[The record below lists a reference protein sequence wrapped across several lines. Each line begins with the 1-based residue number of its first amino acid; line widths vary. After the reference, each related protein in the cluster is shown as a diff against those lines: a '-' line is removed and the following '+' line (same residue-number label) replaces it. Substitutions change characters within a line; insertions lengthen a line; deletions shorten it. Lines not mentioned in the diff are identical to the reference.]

1 MTAILE
7 PPLAAPAAVELEPV
21 SFEVHDRRRP
31 GEAYPRIPA
40 GWVELT
46 RAQAAAALFESFT
59 EDAAYRRRH
68 RHTDAELC
76 AILADTT
83 DTLGARDLDRIARE
97 FTHLDL
103 TDPNNGDV
111 VECWELAHR
120 LTVAYWFTNAHTRP
134 MNRYEVAVALYL
146 AGDRLPRRRQ
156 EDYRKAPCTDAQ
168 ISALVEEFAPTLHVD
183 DLRWN
188 AQGLRLE
195 SAPPTRSV
203 NGRWEPLP
211 LDDVQQAQRDGMRR
225 ALPDYHRRR
234 FCLSIAEGMGLRG
247 TERFPLV
254 VEPADGEPF
263 LGPVVGRAPER
274 CLFELARRYGR
285 QRGMELAAEASA

>member
-7 PPLAAPAAVELEPV
+7 PPLSVPAAIEPEPV
-21 SFEVHDRRRP
+21 TFEVHDRRRP

-46 RAQAAAALFESFT
+46 RAQAAAAFFESFT
-59 EDAAYRRRH
+59 EDTEYRHRH

-97 FTHLDL
+97 FVHLDL
-103 TDPNNGDV
+103 TDPANVDAV
-111 VECWELAHR
+111 KCWELAHR
-120 LTVAYWFTNAHTRP
+120 LTVAYWFTNAHTRR
-134 MNRYEVAVALYL
+134 MDHHEAAVALYL
-146 AGDRLPRRRQ
+146 AGDRLPRQRM
-156 EDYRKAPCTDAQ
+156 EDYRRAPLTDAQ
-168 ISALVEEFAPTLHVD
+168 ISALVQEFASTLATD
-183 DLRWN
+183 DLRWL
-188 AQGLRLE
+188 ARGLRVE
-195 SAPPTRSV
+195 SAPPGRMV
-203 NGRWEPLP
+203 NGTWEALP
-211 LDDVQQAQRDGMRR
+211 LDGVQRAQRDALRR
-225 ALPDYHRRR
+225 DLPDYHRRR
-234 FCLSIAEGMGLRG
+234 FCLSVAEGATWTSAR
-247 TERFPLV
+247 RFPLV

-285 QRGMELAAEASA
+285 QRGMQLAAEASA